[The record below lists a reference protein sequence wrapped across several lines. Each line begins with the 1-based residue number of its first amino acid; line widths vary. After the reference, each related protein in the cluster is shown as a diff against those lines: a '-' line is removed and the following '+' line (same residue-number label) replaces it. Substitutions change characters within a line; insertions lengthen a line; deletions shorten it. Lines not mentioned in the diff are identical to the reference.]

1 MKIKYITLLILLS
14 AIGLQLQ
21 AQTKYSLDGCKQMAI
36 ENNRKIKNSIL
47 DAEAAKEA
55 KKEAYTNYFPS
66 VSASGFG
73 FKAKDPFV
81 SMNMGGT
88 KLGLLEDGLGAA
100 VTLTQPVFVGGKIIN
115 SNKLAKLGVEMN
127 TQQVRLSENEVLL
140 QTENTYWTLI
150 SLYEKMNTLDF
161 LDKQLASLL
170 KDVEVSYEAGL
181 ITHNDV
187 LQVKLKQNE
196 IRSNKA
202 NLENGIELCKM
213 SLCQQIGIDID
224 ASVNFDI
231 ERPDVE
237 QPESPATYYVNHR
250 DALANRAENILLEK
264 NIDATKLQTKIK
276 RADYLPSV
284 AVGASYLQNNFIDK
298 WKGNGALFVSVSV
311 PISGWWGGSHAI
323 KKQRFNEQVAYNNKV
338 EGQEQLLLQMQNVW
352 NELSNEYKQI
362 LIAKESIDQSNEN
375 LRLNNDYYKVGMV
388 ALTDLLDAQTLL
400 QQSRDNYVEA
410 YSKYQ
415 KKRSEYF
422 QVTGR

>member
-1 MKIKYITLLILLS
+1 MKTKYISLLILLS

-21 AQTKYSLDGCKQMAI
+21 AQIKYSLDGCKQMAI
-36 ENNRKIKNSIL
+36 ENNRKIKNSLL
-47 DAEAAKEA
+47 DTEAAKET
-55 KKEAYTNYFPS
+55 KKEAYTNYFPT

-73 FKAKDPFV
+73 FKANDPFV
-81 SMNMGGT
+81 SMNIGGN

-100 VTLTQPVFVGGKIIN
+100 VTLTQPIFVGGKIIN

-140 QTENTYWTLI
+140 QTENTYWELV

-170 KDVEVSYEAGL
+170 KDVEVSYQAGL

-196 IRSNKA
+196 IKSSKV

-213 SLCQQIGIDID
+213 SLCQQIGVDID
-224 ASVNFDI
+224 TSRDFDI
-231 ERPDVE
+231 ERPNVE
-237 QPESPATYYVNHR
+237 QPESPAAYYVNHR

-284 AVGASYLQNNFIDK
+284 AVGASYLQNNFMDK
-298 WKGNGALFVSVSV
+298 WEGNGALFVSVSV

-323 KKQRFNEQVAYNNKV
+323 KKQRFNEQVAYNNKI

-400 QQSRDNYVEA
+400 QQSRDKYVDA